1 MAGWIAVN
9 CTFRELFHSEDTGWG
24 WGGCPGLPG
33 PWFTKFPPSSLT
45 LTAFQP
51 QRISEALQLNAQF
64 LESNTFSGDVI
75 KT

>member
-9 CTFRELFHSEDTGWG
+9 RTFREIFHSEDA
-24 WGGCPGLPG
+24 GGGGPGLPG
-33 PWFTKFPPSSLT
+33 PWFTECPPSSLT
-45 LTAFQP
+45 LTAFRP

-64 LESNTFSGDVI
+64 LESNTYSGDVI